1 MKEKSNEY
9 EPKGYD
15 FLFDSESILS
25 LISGEAVWRGPGA
38 EVGERERESEEAPE
52 RDEAAVV
59 ERQLMGGVSVG
70 RWEEEEQEEEQRIS
84 EI

>member
-1 MKEKSNEY
+1 MK
-9 EPKGYD
+9 GT
-15 FLFDSESILS
+15 
-25 LISGEAVWRGPGA
+25 WRS
-38 EVGERERESEEAPE
+38 EVGERERERESEEAPE

>member
-1 MKEKSNEY
+1 MK
-9 EPKGYD
+9 GT
-15 FLFDSESILS
+15 
-25 LISGEAVWRGPGA
+25 WWA
-38 EVGERERESEEAPE
+38 EVGESERESEEAPE
-52 RDEAAVV
+52 RDEAVVV